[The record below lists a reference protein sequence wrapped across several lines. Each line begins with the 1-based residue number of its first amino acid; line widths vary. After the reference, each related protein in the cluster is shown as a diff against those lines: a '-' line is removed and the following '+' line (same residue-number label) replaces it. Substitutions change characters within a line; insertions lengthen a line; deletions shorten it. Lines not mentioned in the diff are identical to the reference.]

1 MGKSSGLEFRSMSR
15 IELYPAL
22 PRLSA
27 CVVLGDWKSVEE
39 IRRSAPDE
47 CIDRT
52 WREAVLQT
60 HLFAGFPRLVAAFG
74 VLESAGGLGQ
84 PEDDELENQTDPAGG
99 HELFDQIYTSH
110 ASAVRETLASYHPN
124 FAEWIAEHAYGRV
137 LSRGGLSA
145 GAREL
150 LAVACLIVLDQPRQL
165 MSHARGALHCGA
177 TTRQLQDVLE
187 DVRDLVPQAVGD
199 RARRI
204 MERLSE

>member
-1 MGKSSGLEFRSMSR
+1 MTRS
-15 IELYPAL
+15 ELYPGL

-27 CVVLGDWKSVEE
+27 CVVLGDWPRVEE
-39 IRRSAPDE
+39 LRRAAPDSAV
-47 CIDRT
+47 DRT

-60 HLFAGFPRLVAAFG
+60 HLFAGFPRVVAAFG
-74 VLESAGGLGQ
+74 VLEAAGGLGTPS
-84 PEDDELENQTDPAGG
+84 PEECSHQGSPEAGR
-99 HELFDQIYTSH
+99 ELFDEIYRDH
-110 ASAVRETLASYHPN
+110 APAVRTTLDSYHPN

-177 TTRQLQDVLE
+177 TRQDLQQILDE
-187 DVRDLVPQAVGD
+187 VRDLVPAEVGE
-199 RARRI
+199 RAMRI
-204 MERLSE
+204 LEQLSD